1 MASIYRKN
9 CPSCSA
15 VNLSEAER
23 CSSCG
28 WSFLDPATLAAE
40 QQALEQAQL
49 LEDYLCARV
58 DQSLAVVESAR
69 AELAREPA
77 SFERAARVL
86 RAVQE
91 AAERRRELDAQKAQT
106 REIRDTL
113 SGLQGQGGGAPGES
127 AMSAQPGAAFH
138 AQQAARASAA
148 MAKFEGTDTRS
159 CPKCRLT
166 LPVSTAMCL
175 CGFAFDRGENALPHP
190 FDRPLA
196 GDTRAERKPS

>member
-1 MASIYRKN
+1 MTSIYRKT

-15 VNLSEAER
+15 VNLSDAEQ
-23 CSSCG
+23 CTSCG

-58 DQSLAVVESAR
+58 DQSLAVVEAAR
-69 AELAREPA
+69 AELVRDPA
-77 SFERAARVL
+77 NFDRAARVL

-106 REIRDTL
+106 QEIRDTIAE
-113 SGLQGQGGGAPGES
+113 LQSQTEP
-127 AMSAQPGAAFH
+127 AMTAQPGSAFH
-138 AQQAARASAA
+138 EKQAARASAA
-148 MAKFEGTDTRS
+148 MAKFEGTETRN

-166 LPVSTAMCL
+166 LPVSTSMCL
-175 CGFAFDRGENALPHP
+175 CGFAFERGASALPHP
-190 FDRPLA
+190 YDRPLSTPDRP
-196 GDTRAERKPS
+196 GHKIS